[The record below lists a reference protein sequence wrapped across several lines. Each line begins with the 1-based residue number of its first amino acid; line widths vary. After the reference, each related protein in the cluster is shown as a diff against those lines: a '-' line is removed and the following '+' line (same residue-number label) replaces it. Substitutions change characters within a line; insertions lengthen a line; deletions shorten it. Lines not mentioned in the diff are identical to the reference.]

1 MILSWLIQDSFEKQ
15 RKSVLTFM
23 AANSTLQDSIYTS
36 SYTRPP
42 AHGEYQCC
50 PSSHLLSTEVIMHHN
65 NISTNILHI
74 TLPVLHTDTD
84 SHSTDT
90 DRCHDDAQHST
101 AQHREGGM
109 GWWRKFLLRLSTFF
123 LPQKS
128 IEIRIQSPKNPVNL
142 GPTVWWGS
150 NKEQ

>member
-1 MILSWLIQDSFEKQ
+1 MILSWLIQDSLEKQ

-65 NISTNILHI
+65 NISTNTLHI

-84 SHSTDT
+84 SHSST
-90 DRCHDDAQHST
+90 DRCHDDARHST
-101 AQHREGGM
+101 ERE
-109 GWWRKFLLRLSTFF
+109 GWWRKFLLRLSILFF
-123 LPQKS
+123 A
-128 IEIRIQSPKNPVNL
+128 PKIHRNPVKCWGL
-142 GPTVWWGS
+142 DPTVWWGS
-150 NKEQ
+150 NKEQYTQ